1 VHSTPGKKKFKED
14 AAAMS
19 TKTHSQP
26 VLNDNAK
33 DWNES
38 TPAKKNLDF
47 MDTPIRNSVSK
58 MSGLSLQSNHKPIY
72 VTPNLEEAGKNYET
86 DLNEEADKNEEVDKI
101 K

>member
-1 VHSTPGKKKFKED
+1 
-14 AAAMS
+14 MS

-26 VLNDNAK
+26 APVLNENAK

-72 VTPNLEEAGKNYET
+72 VTPNLEEAGKNY
-86 DLNEEADKNEEVDKI
+86 DSDKNEEADKVKN
-101 K
+101 

>member
-1 VHSTPGKKKFKED
+1 MHSTPGKKKFKED
-14 AAAMS
+14 AMS
-19 TKTHSQP
+19 TKAHSQP
-26 VLNDNAK
+26 PQQPNKNNEK

-86 DLNEEADKNEEVDKI
+86 DLNEEADKN
-101 K
+101 